1 MEKLHTLGTV
11 VKISNSVQ
19 EYTIVGYYPKNN
31 ENVETY
37 TYIGINAAYG
47 FSVVNSAVL
56 FNEDRIEKVIFKGY
70 EDEKG
75 EEFREWLKSTEET
88 WLK

>member
-1 MEKLHTLGTV
+1 MDIIQRIMKM
-11 VKISNSVQ
+11 
-19 EYTIVGYYPKNN
+19 
-31 ENVETY
+31 ETY

-56 FNEDRIEKVIFKGY
+56 FNEDRIETVIFKGY

-88 WLK
+88 WMK

>member
-31 ENVETY
+31 ENGETY
-37 TYIGINAAYG
+37 TYIGINASYG

-56 FNEDRIEKVIFKGY
+56 FNEDRIETVIFKGY